1 MTEKLSEFRQ
11 RVGLLQKAKLWR
23 YGQAVWNAMEH
34 CPPKEGQR
42 AWCRYL
48 RETQGIGEIQNDPF
62 HDDSKVDAFIADA
75 IAAGVLVDDT
85 AQERKAEAS
94 LGVQTVPQVPLLRW
108 VEQDDGGAKLTLG
121 DVSIAEVY
129 TPIDDADAVWYAESE
144 HRIAPRNSDFPDR
157 AAAMRAVEA
166 AFGITAPL
174 PVEVQ
179 P

>member
-1 MTEKLSEFRQ
+1 MKKVIEVQWERRANGSFELWTTAGDWIASVSER
-11 RVGLLQKAKLWR
+11 RGGWWWETVRDTDGIGVGLATPDEAKA
-23 YGQAVWNAMEH
+23 A
-34 CPPKEGQR
+34 
-42 AWCRYL
+42 
-48 RETQGIGEIQNDPF
+48 
-62 HDDSKVDAFIADA
+62 
-75 IAAGVLVDDT
+75 
-85 AQERKAEAS
+85 AEAS
-94 LGVQTVPQVPLLRW
+94 LGVQAVPQVSAVLLRW

-129 TPIDDADAVWYAESE
+129 TPIDDAEAVWYAESE

-157 AAAMRAVEA
+157 DAAMRAVEA